1 MAMGGK
7 VALMVLLCFMVAS
20 SPPYTAE
27 GAMTC
32 QMVVNSLTPCASY
45 LTGGGPKPTPYN
57 TKGGPEPPTY
67 ITIGGPVPPSCCSG
81 ITSLYKAATT
91 TVDRQTACRCLKQA
105 AGTISGINLQ
115 NAGSLPGKCG
125 VNIPYKIS
133 PTTDCSKVQ

>member
-7 VALMVLLCFMVAS
+7 VALVVLLCFMVAS

-32 QMVVNSLTPCASY
+32 QMVVSSLTPCASY
-45 LTGGGPKPTPYN
+45 LTR
-57 TKGGPEPPTY
+57 
-67 ITIGGPVPPSCCSG
+67 GGPVPPSCCSG

-91 TVDRQTACRCLKQA
+91 TVDRQTACRCMEQA
-105 AGTISGINLQ
+105 AGMVPGIDLQ